1 MAEELRIVYL
11 KEFGSW
17 YTVED
22 GTIMQSPHHPFQEP
36 GVEWNPVTAPQMSLS
51 LEHLNRLVDGEERGN
66 HFLSRINKA
75 FGTNYTLDQFD
86 GR

>member
-1 MAEELRIVYL
+1 MAKKLRILYVE
-11 KEFGSW
+11 EFGSW

-22 GTIMQSPHHPFQEP
+22 GAIMQSPHHPFQEP
-36 GVEWNPVTAPQMSLS
+36 GVEWNPVTAPQ
-51 LEHLNRLVDGEERGN
+51 VDGEEKGN
-66 HFLSRINKA
+66 HFLFCINKA

>member
-1 MAEELRIVYL
+1 
-11 KEFGSW
+11 
-17 YTVED
+17 
-22 GTIMQSPHHPFQEP
+22 MQSPHHPFQEP
-36 GVEWNPVTAPQMSLS
+36 GVEWNPVTAPQ
-51 LEHLNRLVDGEERGN
+51 VDGEEKGN